1 MNAGYF
7 GSRSEEIKA
16 FLRSHL
22 EACVE
27 EFSFLNR
34 WGKDLPARIGAF
46 ARGGKFIRGGLVFL
60 GHELAGGRPGET
72 TLRIAAAIELL
83 HSAFLIHDDIMDQ
96 DRMRRGMPSVF
107 WQFREEAHAKGIEES
122 EHYGTSMGICAG
134 DCALFIALR
143 LISSADIPDGVKDL
157 VCRESYAIGL
167 AQMADIDY
175 GTFSRIPSEKE
186 IIDLYLWKTARYSF
200 SLPLSAGA
208 MAGNAD
214 EELVSA
220 LWRLGESMGIMFQ
233 MRDDELGIFG
243 SENAIGKPVGSDI
256 RLAKKTLLIAIALKR
271 LDPVSRSELTGILGR
286 RDATAD
292 EILRARRL
300 IETSGAR
307 SELISR
313 MNALAAETGTMI
325 DALVAPE
332 DSKEHLRSLVDFI
345 RTRDR

>member
-1 MNAGYF
+1 MNAGYI
-7 GSRSEEIKA
+7 GSRSEEIKT
-16 FLRSHL
+16 FLRSYL
-22 EACVE
+22 EACGE

-34 WGKDLPARIGAF
+34 WGKDLPARLGAF
-46 ARGGKFIRGGLVFL
+46 AQGGKLIRGGLVFL
-60 GHELAGGRPGET
+60 GHELAGGRPGDT
-72 TLRIAAAIELL
+72 ALKIAAAIELL

-107 WQFREEAHAKGIEES
+107 WQFREDAHAKGIEES

-134 DCALFIALR
+134 DCALFIGLR
-143 LISSADIPDGVKDL
+143 LISSADIPDGIRNL

-186 IIDLYLWKTARYSF
+186 ILDLYLWKTARYSF

-233 MRDDELGIFG
+233 MRDDELGVFG

-256 RLAKKTLLIAIALKR
+256 RLAKKTLLIAIALER
-271 LDPVSRSELTGILGR
+271 LDPVPRSQLTRILGR
-286 RDATAD
+286 RNATGD
-292 EILRARRL
+292 EILHARRL

-307 SELISR
+307 SELISKIK
-313 MNALAAETGTMI
+313 ALAAEAGKMI
-325 DALVAPE
+325 DALAVPE
-332 DSKEHLRSLVDFI
+332 DPKEQLRSLVDFL